1 MPISLE
7 NFGFNHQLE
16 ENKMGPLVSFGIIG
30 QEFNYIIA
38 LLIGLAFGYVLEQ
51 AGFSTSRKLVGVFY
65 GYDFVVLRVF
75 FTAAATALIGLI
87 VFDYLGLVDMS
98 YLYVNPTFLQPAIV
112 GGIIMGL
119 GFILGGFCPGTS
131 LVAAATG
138 KIDAMLFIVGS
149 VIGIFIFGEIYPSIQ
164 DFYYSGDLGAI
175 FVYDSLGISRGVFA
189 SGLAIIAII
198 AFIATTKIEEK
209 VKYGYKPQHP
219 KYKMAIPA
227 IGIGFVIAIAI
238 IFLPEE
244 REGIESLSSTELEA
258 ELQGNIRYVAPE
270 EIAYDIYNKT
280 GKYLPIDMRSEEQFK
295 KFCLTGASR
304 MSFKDITLVQ
314 GQALLNHPSKS
325 PVFYSENEELA
336 KKAFLL
342 AQEEGI
348 KDVYILKGGIE
359 KFKQM
364 FYAGT
369 ATQNAAFI
377 GSNSNDFSIR
387 MANYLKSDTTLTKP
401 QEKQKVEVKV
411 VKVKGGC

>member
-1 MPISLE
+1 M
-7 NFGFNHQLE
+7 
-16 ENKMGPLVSFGIIG
+16 
-30 QEFNYIIA
+30 
-38 LLIGLAFGYVLEQ
+38 
-51 AGFSTSRKLVGVFY
+51 FY

-87 VFDYLGLVDMS
+87 VFEYLGLIDIS

-138 KIDAMLFIVGS
+138 KIDAMLFILGS
-149 VIGIFIFGEIYPSIQ
+149 VIGIFFFGELYPVIS

-175 FVYDSLGISRGVFA
+175 FVYDSIGVSRGVFA
-189 SGLAIIAII
+189 SGLAIVAII
-198 AFIATTKIEEK
+198 AFIATTKIESK

-227 IGIGFVIAIAI
+227 IGIGFAVAIAI

-244 REGIESLSSTELEA
+244 REGIESLSATELEQKL
-258 ELQGNIRYVAPE
+258 EGNTQFVAPE
-270 EIAYDIYNKT
+270 EIAFDIYSKTNK
-280 GKYLPIDMRSEEQFK
+280 YIPIDMRSVEEYK
-295 KFCLTGASR
+295 EFCLTGANR
-304 MSFKDITLVQ
+304 MTLDDITLVQ
-314 GQALLNHPSKS
+314 GQALLKHPSKS
-325 PVFYSENEELA
+325 PVFYANDEELA
-336 KKAFLL
+336 KKAYLL
-342 AQEEGI
+342 AMEEGI
-348 KDVYILKGGIE
+348 KNVFVLKGGIE
-359 KFKQM
+359 KYKEM
-364 FYAGT
+364 FYSGT

-377 GSNSNDFSIR
+377 GANSNDFSIR

>member
-1 MPISLE
+1 
-7 NFGFNHQLE
+7 
-16 ENKMGPLVSFGIIG
+16 MGPLVSFGIIG

-87 VFDYLGLVDMS
+87 VFEYLGLIDIS
-98 YLYVNPTFLQPAIV
+98 YLFVNPTFLQPAIV

-138 KIDAMLFIVGS
+138 KIDAMLFIAGS
-149 VIGIFIFGEIYPSIQ
+149 VIGIFFFGEIYPSIS

-175 FVYDSLGISRGVFA
+175 FVYDSIGVSRGVFA
-189 SGLAIIAII
+189 SGLAIIAIV

-227 IGIGFVIAIAI
+227 IGIGFAIAIAI

-258 ELQGNIRYVAPE
+258 ELQGNIQYVAPE

-280 GKYLPIDMRSEEQFK
+280 GKYLPIDMRSDEEYK

-304 MSFKDITLVQ
+304 MSFKDITMVQ

-325 PVFYSENEELA
+325 PVFYADDEELA
-336 KKAFLL
+336 KKAYLL

-348 KDVYILKGGIE
+348 KDVYVLKGGIE

-364 FYAGT
+364 FYAET

-377 GSNSNDFSIR
+377 GANSNDFSIR
-387 MANYLKSDTTLTKP
+387 MANYLKSDTTLTRP